1 MLLFL
6 GGGDGALTA
15 HICYRFIALHST
27 ECYNFVYENKTNTI
41 TYLYRVNTIEYIYIY
56 TVKPLY
62 KKLFFFSNFYLIE
75 RFSYKEVFTFPMILR
90 INL

>member
-1 MLLFL
+1 MQTKIINNLYTKFN
-6 GGGDGALTA
+6 
-15 HICYRFIALHST
+15 IIFI
-27 ECYNFVYENKTNTI
+27 YNTMNVYNIN
-41 TYLYRVNTIEYIYIY
+41 

-62 KKLFFFSNFYLIE
+62 KKLFFFIIFFLLE